1 MTFWS
6 SSKLLRDFREKYQI
20 LQNPENQTCSAF
32 FRDRFMRFDFPKYQ
46 DLENSQNHHVLSE
59 MPMPTSIQTVKNW
72 IFHEKVIPENI
83 PGLLLNITETS
94 VFNTK
99 YSKMLSLGGTWTSLD
114 GRNHFSRGIFL
125 PAESCLLDQNSSQK
139 YFINTLAKREPSSA
153 MWVSVDTPY
162 TTSIAVLAVMKVHK
176 KRDTSPV

>member
-1 MTFWS
+1 MVFDNFFNDFS
-6 SSKLLRDFREKYQI
+6 SRKMFFQVIRAYIDAKVHGESISDGFRAIRQRKVGEKLKKPGKNR
-20 LQNPENQTCSAF
+20 QT
-32 FRDRFMRFDFPKYQ
+32 RFSGQPSPKSLSNYPA
-46 DLENSQNHHVLSE
+46 HHC
-59 MPMPTSIQTVKNW
+59 
-72 IFHEKVIPENI
+72 
-83 PGLLLNITETS
+83 
-94 VFNTK
+94 
-99 YSKMLSLGGTWTSLD
+99 SLD

-139 YFINTLAKREPSSA
+139 YFIKTLAKREPSSA